1 MHLLG
6 NAVVFVGLYI
16 VFMLPTYFLPYVG
29 SNSSLINAAGVAA
42 EQGLLPAFWLHL
54 GALLV
59 LVTVT
64 WFRGVLVEKPW
75 LVILPLLAAVFDL
88 APGLS
93 SIPMVPTVLHL
104 LVLILGVASAK
115 AAVPNTSRT

>member
-6 NAVVFVGLYI
+6 NAFVFVGLYI

-59 LVTVT
+59 LVAAT

-75 LVILPLLAAVFDL
+75 LVIFPILAAVFDL

-115 AAVPNTSRT
+115 AVVPNTGRT

>member
-6 NAVVFVGLYI
+6 NAFVFVGLYI
-16 VFMLPTYFLPYVG
+16 VFMLPTYYLPYVG
-29 SNSSLINAAGVAA
+29 SNSSLINTAGMVA
-42 EQGLLPAFWLHL
+42 QGNLLPAFWLHL

-59 LVTVT
+59 LVAVT

-104 LVLILGVASAK
+104 LVLILGVAGAR
-115 AAVPNTSRT
+115 AAVPNAGRT